1 MHVHSHKQEDDKVIS
16 EGGRAHFQEPYWTP
30 ANSTSG
36 FKNLTCC
43 FCSLSPPFTFL
54 SLHILFGENRD
65 PMHAQN
71 FHFGPQ
77 DRHLLCNPFSPANT
91 LSLSSLYHTDGH
103 NHTFSQLR
111 HIYMFPHFDNNQTL
125 EEQTLILFH
134 ASPFTKQIKSST
146 KQVPQSVSAQDSNK
160 KQVSPACSTY
170 CIKTS
175 YYHQHQMLSLLDI
188 FCCCMKECMLLP
200 HPCVISLPTSKS
212 WMFWCVHQATWP
224 AFLWGHL
231 YDLWV
236 SFLLK
241 MAFCNLR

>member
-134 ASPFTKQIKSST
+134 ASAFTKQIKSST

-175 YYHQHQMLSLLDI
+175 YYHQHQMLSL
-188 FCCCMKECMLLP
+188 
-200 HPCVISLPTSKS
+200 
-212 WMFWCVHQATWP
+212 
-224 AFLWGHL
+224 G
-231 YDLWV
+231 Y
-236 SFLLK
+236 FLLLYER
-241 MAFCNLR
+241 MYAASSPLCHFPAHQQILNVLMCTPSHLTSISMRSSLWPLGFFLAQDGFL